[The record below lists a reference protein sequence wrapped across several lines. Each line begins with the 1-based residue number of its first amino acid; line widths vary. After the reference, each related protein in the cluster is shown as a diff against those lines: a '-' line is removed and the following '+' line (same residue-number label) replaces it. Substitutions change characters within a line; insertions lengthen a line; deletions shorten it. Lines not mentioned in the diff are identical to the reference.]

1 MKLRVAG
8 EKRAN
13 AVHGTS
19 ETQIRVAL
27 VGAGPGDAELLTLK
41 AARLLAAADVV
52 ITDRLVNQDILDT
65 HVRVG
70 AKIIFVGKEGRT
82 QSGSV
87 AQKEIDQLIVKY
99 ALQGRRVVRLK
110 GGDVA
115 IFSNVLDE
123 LESLKEAGIAYQIVP
138 GITAASGASAY
149 AGIPLTARGYARGV
163 RFQTYSER
171 YPVTEGYWQE
181 LARTEDTLV
190 FYMTG
195 ENWYELAS
203 RLKENGIDADKYICI
218 IQQATTPYQQ
228 VASYQFKSLTGR
240 PTQQSF
246 ISPSLLIIGRV
257 PELHQQ
263 YGWCCPLPADQLE
276 SFFRPST
283 SRAVEVINNK
293 KRSA

>member
-1 MKLRVAG
+1 MKLRVSGA
-8 EKRAN
+8 KT
-13 AVHGTS
+13 TS
-19 ETQIRVAL
+19 TTGQSQDDVRVAL
-27 VGAGPGDAELLTLK
+27 IGAGPGDAELLTIK

-52 ITDRLVNQDILDT
+52 LTDRLVNQEILDT

-123 LESLKEAGIAYQIVP
+123 LASLKEAGIPYQIVP

-149 AGIPLTARGYARGV
+149 AGMPLTARGYSRGV
-163 RFQTYSER
+163 RFQTYSDR
-171 YPVTEGYWQE
+171 YPVNPGYWKE
-181 LARTEDTLV
+181 LAATEDTLV

-195 ENWYELAS
+195 ENWFALAQL
-203 RLKENGIDADKYICI
+203 LKESGINPSKYLSI

-228 VASYQFKSLTGR
+228 VFTYQFKDLTEAPAGQ
-240 PTQQSF
+240 TF

-263 YGWCCPLPADQLE
+263 YGWCCPLPADQVE

>member
-1 MKLRVAG
+1 MKLRDSGVNSAA
-8 EKRAN
+8 ENRDTE
-13 AVHGTS
+13 V
-19 ETQIRVAL
+19 RVSII
-27 VGAGPGDAELLTLK
+27 GAGPGDAELLTLK
-41 AARLLAAADVV
+41 AARLLSEADVV
-52 ITDRLVNQDILDT
+52 LTDRLVNQEILDT
-65 HVRVG
+65 HVGAG

-87 AQKEIDQLIVKY
+87 AQKEIDRLIVRY
-99 ALQGRRVVRLK
+99 AAQGRKVVRLK

-123 LESLKEAGIAYQIVP
+123 LESLKRAGIAYQIVP

-149 AGIPLTARGYARGV
+149 TGMPLTARGYSRGV
-163 RFQTYSER
+163 RFLTYSER
-171 YPVTEGYWQE
+171 YPVGAGYWQE
-181 LARTEDTLV
+181 LAATEDTLV

-195 ENWYELAS
+195 ENWFELAGI
-203 RLKENGIDADKYICI
+203 LKENGIDASKYISI
-218 IQQATTPYQQ
+218 IQQATTPFQQ
-228 VASYQFKSLTGR
+228 VFTYQFRELST
-240 PTQQSF
+240 PPAAQDF
-246 ISPSLLIIGRV
+246 ISPSLLVIGRV

-263 YGWCCPLPADQLE
+263 YCWSPQVPTEQVE

>member
-8 EKRAN
+8 AN
-13 AVHGTS
+13 AAKNKDTGFQVS
-19 ETQIRVAL
+19 II
-27 VGAGPGDAELLTLK
+27 GAGPGDAELLTLK
-41 AARLLAAADVV
+41 AARLLNEADVV
-52 ITDRLVNQDILDT
+52 LTDRLVNQEILDL
-65 HVRVG
+65 HVREG

-87 AQKEIDQLIVKY
+87 AQKEIDRLIVKY
-99 ALQGRRVVRLK
+99 ALQGRKVVRLK

-123 LESLKEAGIAYQIVP
+123 LESLKAAGISYQIVP

-149 AGIPLTARGYARGV
+149 AGMPLTARGYARGV
-163 RFQTYSER
+163 RFLTYSDR
-171 YPVTEGYWQE
+171 YPVAPGYWAE
-181 LARTEDTLV
+181 LALTEDTLV

-195 ENWYELAS
+195 ENWHELVNL
-203 RLKENGIDADKYICI
+203 LKDNGIDKTKYISV

-228 VASYQFKSLTGR
+228 VFTYQFQDLKGPPPS
-240 PTQQSF
+240 QHF
-246 ISPSLLIIGRV
+246 ISPSLLVIGRV
-257 PELHQQ
+257 PQLHQQ
-263 YGWCCPLPADQLE
+263 YSWCPALPQQEVE
-276 SFFRPST
+276 SFFRPSS